1 MEDKKRETQEAEPKK
16 REIRDVGM
24 TLRDTV
30 EIDLR
35 FLTGESE

>member
-1 MEDKKRETQEAEPKK
+1 MDETKRDTQEQGERK
-16 REIRDVGM
+16 REIRDVDM

-35 FLTGESE
+35 FLTGESK